1 MTLMVS
7 SGNIQKILAGVA
19 EASVLLVKNL
29 DIDTSLMHLSGIM
42 GRAVEADRCYVFKNT
57 RLLGEMVMDQQAEW
71 TADGISVQLHNPELQ
86 HVPYSMYPNLLS
98 LLESGKS
105 VTGMVAD
112 SPEPFQ
118 SLMRAQDILSYLFLP
133 IRANGALWGFIGYD
147 ACVEPRIWQEYE
159 SDALQTMANAF
170 GSYLENRSLRSAL
183 EISNQRY
190 QLAIEGSKDGIWEL
204 DLRTN
209 ESFLSDLWFEIFGY
223 NKKDGHWTYEH
234 WLSLVHPED
243 REQVDGGFTTFL
255 ERGHGTNDL
264 EFRFLHGRGHY
275 VWVQSKSAA
284 EWDAAGNPLRMAGSD
299 ADITNR
305 KINEQIL
312 AENERQYRQLV
323 NNLKE
328 VVFEA
333 DGEGRFTFINNSWEK
348 LTGYSVEESLGQLG
362 INFLH
367 PNELPH
373 VERMREELDRNPND
387 YLTYEVQYQ
396 HKKGHQVW
404 AEVTLKRVLS
414 PEGQVFGSAGTIIDL
429 TPRRLA
435 EKQLQLSEAKY
446 RLISENITDIVTQH
460 DTSGAVTFASPS
472 MREVLGYEPAE
483 IVGLNPIEYIHPDD
497 RAHIINNAFS
507 KLLQGEERIRVAYR
521 IRHKAGHF
529 LWVESLTR
537 FIPDTRGLVKAIQ
550 ASTRDITERKK
561 SEEEVARAMEKEK
574 ELMELRSRFVMMASH
589 EFRTPLATIRSSL
602 DILRIYLSQADE
614 NLQVK
619 SFKHFDK
626 MQLEIER
633 VGELMNEILLL
644 GKLEAG
650 RTSLQIQEILLSE
663 LIQNLIDMHYSNSLD
678 GRVPKI
684 HIEGAERHF
693 QLDQQLIN
701 HCLMNLIGNALKFS
715 AGAPSPEITI
725 NYKRNRVKI
734 SVRDHGIGIKSSDK
748 KRLFEPFYRGSN
760 VGKIPGSGLGLVV
773 VKEFVQLHG
782 GRVYCASSVGKGTTF
797 NMELFG

>member
-1 MTLMVS
+1 MLVS
-7 SGNIQKILAGVA
+7 SGNLEKILAGVA

-29 DIDTSLMHLSGIM
+29 KLNDSLRQLVGIM
-42 GRAVEADRCYVFKNT
+42 GRAVEADRCYIFKNAW
-57 RLLGEMVMDQQAEW
+57 LNGEMVMDQQAEW

-86 HVPYSMYPNLLS
+86 QVSYSIYPS
-98 LLESGKS
+98 LLVQLEQGHP
-105 VTGMVAD
+105 VTGLVAQ
-112 SPEPFQ
+112 SPEPFR
-118 SLMRAQDILSYLFLP
+118 SLMQAQDILSYLFLP

-147 ACVEPRIWQEYE
+147 ACAEPRTWQEYE

-170 GSYLENRSLRSAL
+170 GSYLENQNLRSAL
-183 EISNQRY
+183 EVSNQRY

-209 ESFLSDLWFEIFGY
+209 ESFLSDLWFEIFGHSREQ
-223 NKKDGHWTYEH
+223 GSWTYEY
-234 WLSLVHPED
+234 WLNLVHPDD
-243 REQVDGGFTTFL
+243 RQRVDQSFTSFL
-255 ERGHGTNDL
+255 KRGYGTNDM
-264 EFRFLHGRGHY
+264 EFRFLHGRGQY
-275 VWVQSKSAA
+275 VWVQSKAAA
-284 EWDAAGNPLRMAGSD
+284 EWDDAGKPLRMAGSD
-299 ADITNR
+299 ADITSR
-305 KINEQIL
+305 KINEQVL

-333 DGEGRFTFINNSWEK
+333 DAAGKFTFINQSWEK
-348 LTGYSVEESLGQLG
+348 LTGYSIQETLGKSG
-362 INFLH
+362 IDFLH
-367 PNELPH
+367 PSELPH
-373 VERMREELDRNPND
+373 VARMREELDRNPHD
-387 YLTYEVQYQ
+387 YLTYEIQYQ

-414 PEGQVFGSAGTIIDL
+414 PSGQTLGSAGTIIDL
-429 TPRRLA
+429 TPRRMA
-435 EKQLQLSEAKY
+435 EKQLQLSEAKF

-472 MREVLGYEPAE
+472 MREVLGYDPKE
-483 IVGLNPIEYIHPDD
+483 ITGINPITYIHPDD
-497 RAHIINNAFS
+497 REQVVNNAFQ
-507 KLLQGEERIRVAYR
+507 KLLQGEKRISIAYR
-521 IRHKAGHF
+521 LRHKAGHY

-537 FIPDTRGLVKAIQ
+537 FIPDTKGEVKAIQ

-561 SEEEVARAMEKEK
+561 SEEEVARALEKEK

-602 DILRIYLSQADE
+602 DILRIYLSQADQQ
-614 NLQVK
+614 LQSK

-650 RTSLQIQEILLSE
+650 KTTLQLQSTLLPD
-663 LIQNLIDMHYSNSLD
+663 LVNNLVEMHYSNLTD
-678 GRVPKI
+678 GRVPQV
-684 HIEGAERHF
+684 HIEGIPRPIE
-693 QLDQQLIN
+693 LDQQLIN
-701 HCLMNLIGNALKFS
+701 HCLMNLVSNALKFS
-715 AGAPSPEITI
+715 EGAPPPQIFISF
-725 NYKRNRVKI
+725 KRHKVRVTVK
-734 SVRDHGIGIKSSDK
+734 DFGMGIKSSDK

-782 GRVYCASSVGKGTTF
+782 GKVFCSSSVGKGTSF
-797 NMELFG
+797 NMDLIG